1 MQYVPSTTCR
11 CHPLHSKVNF
21 TAIARCPHLLKPH
34 RKQKQK
40 QIQNEKKAT
49 GHSRLLV
56 KEEDVRASLEESV
69 CGRET
74 GETATNNDDLG
85 HSDMQDVCVGD
96 EG

>member
-1 MQYVPSTTCR
+1 MR
-11 CHPLHSKVNF
+11 
-21 TAIARCPHLLKPH
+21 
-34 RKQKQK
+34 
-40 QIQNEKKAT
+40 

-74 GETATNNDDLG
+74 GETAANNDDLC

-96 EG
+96 EGWVGRRWWLESKRVLGRRCVL